1 MERVYPEL
9 KSLCALHDRDLQ
21 FIDPHLGIKDA
32 QSDDHGMPDV
42 LLSSL
47 RRCNSDRLQPL
58 NMLVSGIDDFVTRLR
73 YTMVGKGSTL
83 ERRWGLNS
91 CKEQFA
97 PRGGANSCLQ

>member
-1 MERVYPEL
+1 MLDSEAERITIMERVYPEL

-58 NMLVSGIDDFVTRLR
+58 NMLVSGIDDFLTRLR
-73 YTMVGKGSTL
+73 YSMVGEGGYVG
-83 ERRWGLNS
+83 EGVGLKS
-91 CKEQFA
+91 
-97 PRGGANSCLQ
+97 